1 MPIENKRSP
10 EQCTGMDDIRSE
22 IDLIDRAVVSLIGK
36 RHQYVLAAAKFKTSA
51 TAVRAPERFKA
62 MLEKRRQ
69 WAEQEG
75 LSPDAIERMF
85 SDLVN
90 HFIEEE
96 MQRWQSHQA

>member
-1 MPIENKRSP
+1 MNIENRLPP
-10 EQCTGMDDIRSE
+10 EPCKGMDDTRAE
-22 IDLIDRAVVSLIGK
+22 IDLLDRAVVGLIGK
-36 RHQYVLAAAKFKTSA
+36 RYRCVLAAAQFKTSA

-62 MLEKRRQ
+62 MLAQRRQ

-75 LSPDAIERMF
+75 LSPNAIERMF

-96 MQRWQSHQA
+96 MQRWQSTQA

>member
-1 MPIENKRSP
+1 MQIENELSP
-10 EQCTGMDDIRSE
+10 EQCTGMDDIRAE
-22 IDLIDRAVVSLIGK
+22 IDLIDRAVVNLIGK
-36 RHQYVLAAAKFKTSA
+36 RYQYVLAAAAFKAAA

-96 MQRWQSHQA
+96 IQRWKSSHA

>member
-1 MPIENKRSP
+1 MQIENELSP
-10 EQCTGMDDIRSE
+10 EQCTGMDDIRAE
-22 IDLIDRAVVSLIGK
+22 IDLIDRAVVGLIGK
-36 RHQYVLAAAKFKTSA
+36 RHQYVLAAAAFKAAA

-75 LSPDAIERMF
+75 LSPDVIERMF

-96 MQRWQSHQA
+96 MQRWKSTQA

>member
-1 MPIENKRSP
+1 MHIENRISP
-10 EQCTGMDDIRSE
+10 VDCAGMEDIRAE
-22 IDLIDRAVVSLIGK
+22 IDMLDRAVVSLIGRRYK
-36 RHQYVLAAAKFKTSA
+36 YVLAAAKFKTSA
-51 TAVRAPERFKA
+51 TSVRAPERFKS
-62 MLEKRRQ
+62 MLATRRQ

-96 MQRWQSHQA
+96 MLRWKSAQA